1 MTLEWEPNCQGKWDY
16 DGPILSV
23 SSRYYSNFTA
33 VSAIIL
39 EGRSEVDYK
48 TLREKY
54 FRGRSEA
61 DCKAQVEAWA
71 QEQFEYFRKLLE
83 KEME

>member
-1 MTLEWEPNCQGKWDY
+1 MTLEWEPNCQGK
-16 DGPILSV
+16 
-23 SSRYYSNFTA
+23 R
-33 VSAIIL
+33 
-39 EGRSEVDYK
+39 K
-48 TLREKY
+48 KY
-54 FRGRSEA
+54 FKGRSEA